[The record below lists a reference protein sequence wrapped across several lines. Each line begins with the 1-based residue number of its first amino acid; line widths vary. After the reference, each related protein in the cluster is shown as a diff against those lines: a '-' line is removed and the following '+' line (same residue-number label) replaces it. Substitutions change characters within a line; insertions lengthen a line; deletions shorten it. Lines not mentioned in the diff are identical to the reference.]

1 MTTELVHANY
11 PHTVGYLFDCA
22 ACESACHCDNRPGT
36 EACVYCQSA
45 DSAAEVDHAALLTAH
60 GVPVL
65 CVGDVVSYMIVGAR
79 MTRTVTEA
87 NLAPFTWLASEPAFG
102 FRIER
107 HAQ

>member
-22 ACESACHCDNRPGT
+22 ACESACHCDNRPGS

-45 DSAAEVDHAALLTAH
+45 DSTAEVDFAALLTAH
-60 GVPVL
+60 GYPVL
-65 CVGDVVSYMIVGAR
+65 RVGDVVSYTIVGAP
-79 MTRTVTEA
+79 MTRTITEA
-87 NLAPFTWLASEPAFG
+87 NLATFTNLASEPSFE